1 MEFLRRAWAEI
12 DLDALEFN
20 LGQIRKTAP
29 EKEVIAVVKANA
41 YGHSDKIVCKEY
53 YRLGVRFF
61 AVSNVREAQ
70 TVRELLPY
78 EDVKIL
84 VFGYIM
90 PPYFDL
96 ILSLDLIATAGSVS
110 YARELSEFALKN
122 NTKIKVHINYDTGMS
137 RVGVETEAEVDEI
150 LSLKGLEVLAGY
162 SHFAVSDC
170 LGEKEIEFTDDQERK
185 LSAMFVRRKLPFHSQ
200 ASGGITFHSDYPGS
214 YLRPGLILYG
224 CSPNT
229 SVKNPIELRQVM
241 TLKSEINQLKLVK
254 KGISIGYGRTYTPD
268 SDQLIAL
275 IPIGYA
281 DGYSRLLSNKGLVA
295 VNGTLCPIRGRVC
308 MDQLMIDVSD
318 VPDVKVG
325 DEVLLYS
332 DKFRETSLDY
342 IADVTGTISNETI
355 CAVSARVPRVAIRD
369 GKIVEVVVER

>member
-1 MEFLRRAWAEI
+1 MEYLKRAWAEI
-12 DLDALEFN
+12 DLDALGFN
-20 LGQIRKTAP
+20 LEQIRKTAP

-70 TVRELLPY
+70 TVRELLPQS
-78 EDVKIL
+78 DVKIL

-96 ILSLDLIATAGSVS
+96 ILRYGLIVTAGSVE
-110 YARELSEFALKN
+110 YARELNDFALKN

-137 RVGVETEAEVDEI
+137 RVGVETEEEIDEI
-150 LSLKGLEVLAGY
+150 LSMKGLEVLAGY
-162 SHFAVSDC
+162 SHFAVSDG
-170 LGEKEIEFTDDQERK
+170 LEENDLRFTDEQERR
-185 LSAMFVRRKLPFHSQ
+185 LSAAFIRRKLPFHSQ
-200 ASGGITFHSDYPGS
+200 ASGGIAFHSDFPGS

-229 SVKNPIELRQVM
+229 SVKNPIELKQVM

-254 KGISIGYGRTYTPD
+254 KGTSIGYGRTYTPD
-268 SDQLIAL
+268 KDELVAL

-281 DGYSRLLSNKGLVA
+281 DGYSRLLSNKGVVA
-295 VNGTLCPIRGRVC
+295 VRDTLCHIRGRVC
-308 MDQLMIDVSD
+308 MDQLMIDVSS
-318 VPDVKVG
+318 VKGVSVG

-332 DKFRETSLDY
+332 DRFHETSLDH

-355 CAVSARVPRVAIRD
+355 CAVSARVPRVAVRN
-369 GKIVEVVVER
+369 GEIVEVVVER